1 MWLDGAGLDLG
12 ADANDPR
19 WRRRR
24 DAASVHFHG
33 KNWPRER
40 GGLGRKF
47 GTMPWLPDTMSWP
60 KVAKTAILQV
70 SSTQLEKNRHQVMKT
85 AKVSVL
91 RWSFR
96 KLYSARVIAP
106 LLPETHLFWVHF
118 QPQHSSKAVKLWTS
132 SSLVIKWGRK
142 EDRGGEFLWLFF
154 CRKHHKK
161 KK

>member
-1 MWLDGAGLDLG
+1 MISRIWLEIFRFVSSISILLCIFCPAIGARQIRLVA
-12 ADANDPR
+12 ADALLRAEANDPR

-118 QPQHSSKAVKLWTS
+118 QPQHSKA
-132 SSLVIKWGRK
+132 
-142 EDRGGEFLWLFF
+142 
-154 CRKHHKK
+154 
-161 KK
+161 